1 MSNDIF
7 VVLFAFLHH
16 TTLTNVTP
24 FKSCPD
30 PRRPTLRPRSLV
42 ASFSNPSS
50 SRHQRRATFKALDS
64 VDRDNCMDAIRR
76 VLASGKHAEELGS
89 NGGEDGGIDAIRD
102 DGVYAEE
109 NTAHGSPADGGG
121 TSVDPANPTDPAST
135 ATTAITAAPTAAET
149 STTAADTEGFEVCM
163 SYIRPGVDAA
173 RENASVYLSLPE
185 GRRKQTCLK
194 RRSCLFFFLRAVST
208 CCLP

>member
-1 MSNDIF
+1 
-7 VVLFAFLHH
+7 
-16 TTLTNVTP
+16 
-24 FKSCPD
+24 
-30 PRRPTLRPRSLV
+30 
-42 ASFSNPSS
+42 
-50 SRHQRRATFKALDS
+50 
-64 VDRDNCMDAIRR
+64 MDAIRR

-89 NGGEDGGIDAIRD
+89 NGGEDGGIDAFND

-109 NTAHGSPADGGG
+109 TAAHGSPADGDG
-121 TSVDPANPTDPAST
+121 TSVDPANPTDPASI
-135 ATTAITAAPTAAET
+135 APTAAPTAAET